1 MKNFLFIFLTCIS
14 SVFISLSIIKQYP
27 SLILGSTQNTD
38 SQIRKEIVLVNE
50 QPESGG
56 NFNLASTKS
65 TPSVVFI
72 KTESSVQRRTWFF
85 DPFGSI
91 GKVSSSG
98 SGVILSADGY
108 LVTNHHVVKNADKI
122 EVMLNNS
129 KMAYEA
135 KLVGAAPSTDLALL
149 KIDAGDLQAIEFA
162 DSKKLKIGDWVLAV
176 GNPFNLNSTVTAGI
190 VSAKGRNINIV
201 NSEFPIESFIQTD
214 AAINP
219 GNSGGALVNLE
230 GKLVGINT
238 AIASK
243 TGSYIGYGFAIPANI
258 VQKIVGDLRQYGQVQ
273 RAFVGLSVEDLR
285 NESLQQLENIKYG
298 VLVNRVISQNKEAKK
313 FYPGDIIIQ
322 IDEQDIRTKSEY
334 DEKLAYHRP
343 GDKVQVVVLRNGNK
357 KTLEITLL
365 NASGTTALI
374 KKTSFY
380 SKDLGAEL
388 EWTNQLE
395 QDKLNI
401 GQGIKLVRIKPGVV
415 QRMGLSEGFIITSVN
430 GKSFD
435 SLKAFENYL
444 KNISGNI
451 RILGV
456 DKFGN
461 KRSYSFFS
469 Y

>member
-1 MKNFLFIFLTCIS
+1 M
-14 SVFISLSIIKQYP
+14 
-27 SLILGSTQNTD
+27 
-38 SQIRKEIVLVNE
+38 
-50 QPESGG
+50 
-56 NFNLASTKS
+56 
-65 TPSVVFI
+65 
-72 KTESSVQRRTWFF
+72 
-85 DPFGSI
+85 
-91 GKVSSSG
+91 
-98 SGVILSADGY
+98 
-108 LVTNHHVVKNADKI
+108 
-122 EVMLNNS
+122 
-129 KMAYEA
+129 
-135 KLVGAAPSTDLALL
+135 
-149 KIDAGDLQAIEFA
+149 
-162 DSKKLKIGDWVLAV
+162 
-176 GNPFNLNSTVTAGI
+176 
-190 VSAKGRNINIV
+190 